1 MIMGG
6 RRSREAEQ
14 QAKRIEDA
22 SRPYEPHMPAL
33 ARIIIGSRAF
43 QRLMDRLDT
52 REGKRLDNTPA
63 ARQPSPFRSSERLLP
78 EKGPFVP
85 RMHPLG
91 GMVYRTRFVQR
102 LLGNPLAGT
111 NAGGPN
117 VTKAAGEEGKGGTGE
132 DRSSCAIPEHSEGA
146 STDND
151 LRDLRQKALISSMLH
166 SATRWGGK

>member
-1 MIMGG
+1 MIIGG

-52 REGKRLDNTPA
+52 REGKRLDNKPA
-63 ARQPSPFRSSERLLP
+63 TRQPSPSRSSERLLP

-91 GMVYRTRFVQR
+91 SMVFRTRIVQR
-102 LLGNPLAGT
+102 LLGYPFAGT
-111 NAGGPN
+111 NAGGTH
-117 VTKAAGEEGKGGTGE
+117 VTKATGEEGNGDTGE
-132 DRSSCAIPEHSEGA
+132 DRSSYAIPEHSEG
-146 STDND
+146 SLTDNE
-151 LRDLRQKALISSMLH
+151 LRELRQNALISSILH